1 MKPRKVTTKNYQ
13 ISGME
18 HGRIMRGYMRTRII
32 RFGNFGDGVGAGNML
47 KLAVLH
53 YFGHAIA
60 WASLRFE
67 PHYIRLRQ
75 RLARIRSRA

>member
-1 MKPRKVTTKNYQ
+1 MKPQKVTTKNYQ

-18 HGRIMRGYMRTRII
+18 HGRIMRGYMRTRVI

-53 YFGHAIA
+53 RLGYPIA
-60 WASLRFE
+60 YLSLRFE
-67 PHYIRLRQ
+67 PYYIRLRQ
-75 RLARIRSRA
+75 QMARIRR